1 MSSLNLTEVFPSESD
16 PFVQFTYSR
25 NFFIH
30 SVGVFGQPVV
40 KLKPRETLFRI
51 SETCSSC
58 LKVNRLSSQADVV
71 LSSQVDTT
79 ERFVLNYRSVYVL
92 NFIV

>member
-1 MSSLNLTEVFPSESD
+1 MSFLNLTEVFLSESESSLL
-16 PFVQFTYSR
+16 FTYNR

-40 KLKPRETLFRI
+40 KLKPKETFFRI
-51 SETCSSC
+51 SEMSCPSC
-58 LKVNRLSSQADVV
+58 LKLNRLSSQADVV

-79 ERFVLNYRSVYVL
+79 ERFVLIGL
-92 NFIV
+92 CMF